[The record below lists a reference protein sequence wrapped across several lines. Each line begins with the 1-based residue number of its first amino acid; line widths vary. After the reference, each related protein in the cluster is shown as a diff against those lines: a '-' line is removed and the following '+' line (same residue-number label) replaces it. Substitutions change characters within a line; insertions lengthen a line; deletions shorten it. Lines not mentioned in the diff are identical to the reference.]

1 MRDRSRRGGGGGTP
15 ERMAAAAVTVTSGGR
30 NIGVAMDFSACSKA
44 ALRWAAANLARP
56 GDRLVLVHV
65 KASFQYE
72 QGVAHLWEQQGS
84 PMIPLVELAD
94 PRVSRIYGVPPDA
107 EMIGIL
113 TSAANQQ
120 GVEVVAKVYWGDPAK
135 KLTEAVQRIPLHW
148 LVVGNRGLGAVK
160 RVLMGSVSTYVV
172 NHATCPVTVVRENVL
187 PPAPPVPPLPPPQ
200 PVATARYY

>member
-1 MRDRSRRGGGGGTP
+1 MICMRDRSRRGVAR
-15 ERMAAAAVTVTSGGR
+15 ERMAAVSVGGGGR

-44 ALRWAAANLARP
+44 ALRWAAASMARP

-94 PRVSRIYGVPPDA
+94 PRVSRIYGVAPDA
-107 EMIGIL
+107 ETIGIL
-113 TSAANQQ
+113 TSAANQK
-120 GVEVVAKVYWGDPAK
+120 GVEVVAKVYWGEPAK
-135 KLTEAVQRIPLHW
+135 KLTEAAQGIPLHW

-160 RVLMGSVSTYVV
+160 RVLMGSVSTYVA
-172 NHATCPVTVVRENVL
+172 NHATCPVTVVRENL
-187 PPAPPVPPLPPPQ
+187 PPPPPPPQPPQ
-200 PVATARYY
+200 PVATAASYY

>member
-1 MRDRSRRGGGGGTP
+1 MRRERSRGGGGTP
-15 ERMAAAAVTVTSGGR
+15 ERMAAAVVTGGGR
-30 NIGVAMDFSACSKA
+30 NIGVAMDFSECSKA
-44 ALRWAAANLARP
+44 ALRWAAANLARA

-94 PRVSRIYGVPPDA
+94 PRVSRIYGISPDA
-107 EMIGIL
+107 ETIGIL
-113 TSAANQQ
+113 TRAANQK
-120 GVEVVAKVYWGDPAK
+120 GVEVAAKVYWGDPAR
-135 KLTEAVQRIPLHW
+135 KLTEAVQRLPLHW

-172 NHATCPVTVVRENVL
+172 HHAICPVTVVREN
-187 PPAPPVPPLPPPQ
+187 ALPPP
-200 PVATARYY
+200 PPP